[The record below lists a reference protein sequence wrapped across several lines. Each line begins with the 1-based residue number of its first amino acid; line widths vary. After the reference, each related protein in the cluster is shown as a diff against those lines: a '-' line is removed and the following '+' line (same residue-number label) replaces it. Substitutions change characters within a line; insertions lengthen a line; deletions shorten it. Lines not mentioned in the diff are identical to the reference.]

1 MSLKDDLEVLKK
13 EQQARLPEVALTLF
27 DKVVRD
33 LKSQGLEERA
43 LKVGQHIPD
52 FTLPDALGSP
62 VSSGD
67 LLVRGPLVIC
77 FYRGAWCPYCN
88 LELKALQESLE
99 DFRSLGAQLVA
110 ISPMTPDNSLSLAEK
125 HHLTFS
131 VLSDTG
137 LKVASQFGLVYHVPL
152 ELKAFFQSG
161 GLDLAVY
168 NGDGSWRLPMPA
180 TYVTDHDGIVV
191 ARVNAD
197 WRDRLDPLE
206 IYSALQKIT

>member
-1 MSLKDDLEVLKK
+1 
-13 EQQARLPEVALTLF
+13 
-27 DKVVRD
+27 
-33 LKSQGLEERA
+33 
-43 LKVGQHIPD
+43 
-52 FTLPDALGSP
+52 
-62 VSSGD
+62 
-67 LLVRGPLVIC
+67 
-77 FYRGAWCPYCN
+77 
-88 LELKALQESLE
+88 
-99 DFRSLGAQLVA
+99 
-110 ISPMTPDNSLSLAEK
+110 MTPDNSLTLAEK
-125 HHLTFS
+125 HHLTFP
-131 VLSDTG
+131 VLSDAG

-168 NGDGSWRLPMPA
+168 NGDGAWRLPRRA